1 MTAET
6 TAGTA
11 TGDTTA
17 GTTTTTD
24 AATGSTTPPGSG
36 DAPQT
41 TTTTTDTTTDTEQ
54 PGDGEKPKEGEGED
68 KGGQVPETYELTMP
82 DGMELDATL
91 LEKATPVFKEIG
103 LTNEQ
108 ASKLANVYADHIKAM
123 GEGSA
128 EKAEQWRTERNAQEL
143 AEQQNADIEALK
155 ADKEIGGANFDPVKK
170 QVMDFVGTL
179 PAEFTQMID
188 KKGLGNNPEFVR
200 AIYRAIQYTP
210 QDMGER
216 PAGGGGSKSTASVL
230 FDHPTSQSK

>member
-6 TAGTA
+6 TAAPA

-17 GTTTTTD
+17 STTTTTD

-41 TTTTTDTTTDTEQ
+41 TTTTDTTTTDK
-54 PGDGEKPKEGEGED
+54 PGDGDKPKEGDDPD
-68 KGGQVPETYELTMP
+68 KGGNVPEAYELTMP
-82 DGMELDATL
+82 DGMELDSAL
-91 LEKATPVFKEIG
+91 LEKATPVFKE
-103 LTNEQ
+103 LKLDNEQ
-108 ASKLANVYADHIKAM
+108 ASKLAALYADHIKSL

-128 EKAEQWRTERNAQEL
+128 EQAEQWRTERNALEL
-143 AEQQNADIEALK
+143 AEQQTADMEALK
-155 ADKEIGGANFDPVKK
+155 ADKEIGGANFEPIKK

-179 PAEFTQMID
+179 PTEFRQMVD

-200 AIYRAIQYTP
+200 ALYRAIQYTP

-216 PAGGGGSKSTASVL
+216 PAGGGGSRSTASVL
-230 FDHPTSQSK
+230 FDHPTSQPK

>member
-41 TTTTTDTTTDTEQ
+41 TTTTTNTTTNTEQ
-54 PGDGEKPKEGEGED
+54 PGDGEKPKKGEGEGGE
-68 KGGQVPETYELTMP
+68 VPETYELAMP

-91 LEKATPVFKEIG
+91 LEKATPVFKELG

-200 AIYRAIQYTP
+200 ALYRAIQYVP
-210 QDMGER
+210 QDTGET
-216 PAGGGGSKSTASVL
+216 PAGGGGARPTDIAERL
-230 FDHPTSQSK
+230 FGG